1 MYFADVSGVVER
13 VYDVEF
19 NGKLFPQFELKQRK
33 EGFRTEITPVSGE
46 GVKEGESITFQGRV
60 FLDDRKTLK
69 VKMEKLIMRNGQKV
83 DGSASAKA
91 GDVPKELS
99 KKGPF

>member
-1 MYFADVSGVVER
+1 
-13 VYDVEF
+13 
-19 NGKLFPQFELKQRK
+19 
-33 EGFRTEITPVSGE
+33 
-46 GVKEGESITFQGRV
+46 
-60 FLDDRKTLK
+60 
-69 VKMEKLIMRNGQKV
+69 MEKLIMRNGQKV